1 MACGDVNQE
10 RHIMQACVWISL
22 IKNLFTC
29 MFCFYI
35 KLQQNN
41 ISEGSWNL
49 HDFNSAIIIC
59 GPDCKFL
66 LYHAPS

>member
-1 MACGDVNQE
+1 
-10 RHIMQACVWISL
+10 
-22 IKNLFTC
+22 

-41 ISEGSWNL
+41 ISEGIWNL

-59 GPDCKFL
+59 GPDWKFL
-66 LYHAPS
+66 LYHPPS